1 MDSDCICKAFKA
13 SPSLSQIPKEP
24 SGSCPG
30 SWVPRIPSGVVPQHA
45 GLASR
50 ATTSNTTSEFTRRSQ
65 NPCGTW
71 WGQRA
76 GAPTIPKTGITLTT
90 VPGLEGPGQPWKTA
104 YGGKV
109 VVSSPEQ
116 EESKQR
122 EDIPY
127 KHVPEGC
134 VLACNGEA
142 SEAPS
147 NLKTDILNVS

>member
-1 MDSDCICKAFKA
+1 M
-13 SPSLSQIPKEP
+13 
-24 SGSCPG
+24 
-30 SWVPRIPSGVVPQHA
+30 
-45 GLASR
+45 
-50 ATTSNTTSEFTRRSQ
+50 
-65 NPCGTW
+65 
-71 WGQRA
+71 
-76 GAPTIPKTGITLTT
+76 
-90 VPGLEGPGQPWKTA
+90 PGLEGPGQPWKTA